1 MLDAKKL
8 EDDHMFS
15 KEMNLFV
22 RALQAAGQS
31 ETDAKILSF
40 LITNDVSSAND
51 IIEAC
56 DLSKA
61 TVYTSLQKLQDY
73 GFVIDTGTRPAKYQ
87 VTKELIDNLRT
98 EMQGLSKFIIKR
110 VGEIKVPEPREIL
123 ESIRKVFEMNG
134 FVFERPKRIEA
145 PRDRRYLL
153 PSILFYDYI
162 AHREFSIGIV
172 LLDKNKIEK
181 LELEDDLFRFR
192 QMFDLMRRLNEEY
205 QLITTF
211 LFLHAYPSRI
221 SRIKRN
227 LDHSKKYFSTE
238 ELSEKPLYIFFSNEE
253 DFKNRI
259 VESIND
265 LHDRKLIV
273 DEIVKEIKSKL
284 EEIDEYV
291 LVSKM
296 YDRFVSNFI
305 TGEYPGMNEEEKRLI
320 DRIIEPIQSMVARE
334 TRNLA
339 IFSRRYMEL
348 AVKIYGYVDSI
359 ERKVLLPRTSYLE
372 NDLKQLNLLI
382 SKFQPIEYELGRIYP
397 ELHRLLDSGNLN
409 PFIFTEPYDLE
420 RDVVN
425 QEKMKETAEDFSNTI
440 KKGLP
445 NFVRFIVGEAG
456 TGKTKILKHVF
467 RSRLEER
474 GIRTIYVDCPVSFD
488 LTNCIRDELTREEN
502 FPPDMRSIIRSY
514 RRQKLETPRDVL
526 HLLEEITEVTMK
538 MKSNG
543 LVVIIDELE
552 NTLPYIS
559 RVDRS
564 LSSQRPLALRQLSEI
579 LENRTHKNLG
589 FLIGCRKGIFSQV
602 EENLGITNLE
612 KFVYNLETLDFK
624 DVKELIEIRYNVWS
638 IENGT
643 TFNKASINEIIKKT
657 NANTR
662 DIIKH
667 LRELYSYSQQEKK
680 LNITKSDVEK
690 IGEIPLFRY

>member
-1 MLDAKKL
+1 MLNSKKL
-8 EDDHMFS
+8 EDDYMSS

-56 DLSKA
+56 GLSKA

-110 VGEIKVPEPREIL
+110 VEEIKVPETREIL
-123 ESIRKVFEMNG
+123 ESIRNVFEING
-134 FVFERPKRIEA
+134 FIFERPKRMEA
-145 PRDRRYLL
+145 LRGRRYLS
-153 PSILFYDYI
+153 SILFYDYI

-181 LELEDDLFRFR
+181 LKLEDDLLIISR
-192 QMFDLMRRLNEEY
+192 MFDSMRRLNEEY

-211 LFLHAYPSRI
+211 LFLHADLPQI

-227 LDHSKKYFSTE
+227 LDRSKKYLSTE
-238 ELSEKPLYIFFSNEE
+238 KLSEKPLCIFFSNEE
-253 DFKNRI
+253 NFKNRT
-259 VESIND
+259 VKSIND

-284 EEIDEYV
+284 EQIDEYT

-296 YDRFVSNFI
+296 YDRLVSNFI
-305 TGEYPGMNEEEKRLI
+305 TDEYPGMHDAEKRLV
-320 DRIIEPIQSMVARE
+320 DRIIEPIQSMVGRE

-348 AVKIYGYVDSI
+348 AVKIYGYIDSI

-372 NDLKQLNLLI
+372 NDLKQLNFLI
-382 SKFQPIEYELGRIYP
+382 SKFRPIEYELRRIYP
-397 ELHRLLDSGNLN
+397 ELHRLLASDNLN

-420 RDVVN
+420 KNVVN

-456 TGKTKILKHVF
+456 IGKTKILKHVF

-502 FPPDMRSIIRSY
+502 FPPDMRSIVRSY

-543 LVVIIDELE
+543 FVVIIDELE

-612 KFVYNLETLDFK
+612 KFAYNLENLDFK
-624 DVKELIEIRYNVWS
+624 DVKELIEIRYKVWS

-643 TFNKASINEIIKKT
+643 KFNKASINEIIKKT

-662 DIIKH
+662 DIIKY

-680 LNITKSDVEK
+680 LNITKSDIEK